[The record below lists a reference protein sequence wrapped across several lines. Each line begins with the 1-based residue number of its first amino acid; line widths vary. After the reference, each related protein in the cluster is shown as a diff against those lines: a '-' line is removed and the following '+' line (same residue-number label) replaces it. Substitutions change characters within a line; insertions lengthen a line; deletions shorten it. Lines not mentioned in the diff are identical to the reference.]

1 MDEKRAAADRRLI
14 AHLLVLY
21 SLSYSTQTLI
31 QPFFTMFSSLVVLS
45 VAVAGALAS
54 PVARASGN
62 FRLQAHVTRNDLSP
76 SVDGLFVRLDNSKS
90 IAILDSAPTAVG
102 DVFFQTGS
110 GSATTIETNAPTGS
124 SEHGMVITPGGT
136 ATVPSENIITLLP
149 NNAGT
154 SGVSIDASGKLA
166 FQNGAFM
173 ACPPATIG
181 AAGSEVVLSFKKA
194 GQRSIAG
201 CADVD
206 IVSVAA

>member
-1 MDEKRAAADRRLI
+1 
-14 AHLLVLY
+14 
-21 SLSYSTQTLI
+21 
-31 QPFFTMFSSLVVLS
+31 MFSSLVVLS
-45 VAVAGALAS
+45 VAIAGALAS

-62 FRLQAHVTRNDLSP
+62 FRLQAHVTRGDLSP

-102 DVFFQTGS
+102 DIFFQSGS

-124 SEHGMVITPGGT
+124 SLHGMVITPGGT
-136 ATVPSENIITLLP
+136 ATVPSNNVVTLLP

-154 SGVSIDASGKLA
+154 PGVSIDASGKLA
-166 FQNGAFM
+166 FEGGSFM
-173 ACPPATIG
+173 ACPPGKIG
-181 AAGSEVVLSFKKA
+181 AAGSEVVLSFKQA
-194 GQRSIAG
+194 GQRTLAV